1 MNEGNSVHRVFA
13 DLENFLRRNN
23 ITVRP
28 GGTESVTDFA
38 EAMRDVRRIS
48 HDKEAIGR
56 KKPKRVSLSREP
68 DALLVL
74 NRALN
79 EDEPWNVTNLPEY
92 MEGFAEGLS
101 PFTMDRLRSG
111 EFSVEKTLD
120 LHGFHIDDAERLFA
134 TFLHE
139 AIRDGLRCVKIIHG
153 RGLKSKDKP
162 VLKESLKTWIIKAIN
177 RKWIVAF
184 ASAKMA
190 DGGTGAT
197 YILLKG
203 KPVKKRIHVMG

>member
-1 MNEGNSVHRVFA
+1 MDEDDSVNRVFA
-13 DLENFLRRNN
+13 DLENFLKRNN
-23 ITVRP
+23 IKVRP
-28 GGTESVTDFA
+28 GGTTAVPDFT
-38 EAMRDVRRIS
+38 EAMRGVRRIS
-48 HDKEAIGR
+48 HDKEAIRR
-56 KKPKRVSLSREP
+56 KRPKEVSLSPEP
-68 DALLVL
+68 DARLELARVL
-74 NRALN
+74 S
-79 EDEPWNVTNLPEY
+79 EDEPLNVTNLPEY

-101 PFTMDRLRSG
+101 PLTMDRLRNG

-120 LHGFHIDDAERLFA
+120 LHGFHTDDAEHFFA
-134 TFLHE
+134 AFLQG
-139 AIRDGLRCVKIIHG
+139 AIRDGLRCIKVIHG
-153 RGLKSKDKP
+153 RGLKSKEKP